1 VNRRDAPTGDSR
13 QVKSDRFS
21 FHPDDDRSSMIGIG
35 ISGAP

>member
-13 QVKSDRFS
+13 QANSDRLG
-21 FHPDDDRSSMIGIG
+21 FHPDEDRSNMIGIG